1 VKFTCPIPD
10 PVALVTVIHATL
22 LTAVH
27 VHCVPETTDN
37 DEPGLP
43 ICGTV
48 TVVGVTVDGQPDAD
62 CVNVTVFP
70 ATVMVP
76 VRLAPVV
83 LAATL

>member
-1 VKFTCPIPD
+1 MPE
-10 PVALVTVIHATL
+10 PVALVTEIHATL

-37 DEPGLP
+37 DEPVLP

-48 TVVGVTVDGQPDAD
+48 TVVGVTVDGQPVAD
-62 CVNVTVFP
+62 CVSVTVFP

-76 VRLAPVV
+76 IRLAPV
-83 LAATL
+83 LFAATE